1 MCSFKTVRN
10 VSNINK
16 VLKNWNQQKV
26 KLPRINKNWIN
37 NRSDKSLCKVCK
49 TDINI
54 SDTMNTFAHENN
66 RT

>member
-10 VSNINK
+10 LSNINK
-16 VLKNWNQQKV
+16 VLKNWNQLKV

-37 NRSDKSLCKVCK
+37 NRSDKSLCNVSK

-54 SDTMNTFAHENN
+54 SDTMNTFVHENN

>member
-37 NRSDKSLCKVCK
+37 NRSDKSLCNVSK

-54 SDTMNTFAHENN
+54 SDTMNTFVHENN